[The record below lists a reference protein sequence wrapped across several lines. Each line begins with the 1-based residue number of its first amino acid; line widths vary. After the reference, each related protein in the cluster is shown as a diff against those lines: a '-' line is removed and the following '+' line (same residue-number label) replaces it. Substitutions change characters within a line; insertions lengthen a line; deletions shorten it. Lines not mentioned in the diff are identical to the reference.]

1 MVVEDCRAV
10 AESGAALGEEL
21 TSAGT
26 LPGCW
31 RCMWGIAPPATSRDV
46 SEEIAK
52 AVLTAAKVDD
62 RVLTVGTSAFGRN
75 NAKRTPARLADI

>member
-1 MVVEDCRAV
+1 
-10 AESGAALGEEL
+10 
-21 TSAGT
+21 
-26 LPGCW
+26 
-31 RCMWGIAPPATSRDV
+31 MWGIAPPATSRDV